1 MESQGHASLNGPE
14 RRASPGCL
22 PAASWRACTTRA
34 RDRAIL
40 ISVARLRKVPGTAGL
55 LVLLT
60 AVAGWV
66 DSVAYVRSGSVFV
79 ANQTGNAVFLAVQ
92 VAERWVPGVN
102 HAGVV
107 TEPDTYGP
115 FSSLLGFCVGV
126 AIAVPP
132 LRRSRRAND
141 PEVPWILL
149 VIEALLLASVIVL
162 ASAPRE
168 PRLGMEA
175 AAMGVQS
182 AYAAGVAMRG
192 VSTTTLTGTLVTLI
206 SAFAEEPGRRA
217 RKAIVLLTT
226 VWAAYT
232 IGAWGG
238 AAAGLSWS
246 IGTVHG
252 CAAAAVALAALAV
265 WWDRRERHD
274 RQEGRRR
281 PA

>member
-1 MESQGHASLNGPE
+1 MAGHSVRSLRDFGITPL
-14 RRASPGCL
+14 RTRVLG
-22 PAASWRACTTRA
+22 RACTARA
-34 RDRAIL
+34 RGGIIL
-40 ISVARLRKVPGTAGL
+40 ICVARTRKVHGTAGL
-55 LVLLT
+55 MVLLT

-92 VAERWVPGVN
+92 VAERWVPGVH
-102 HAGVV
+102 HAGVAA
-107 TEPDTYGP
+107 ESDTYGP
-115 FSSLLGFCVGV
+115 FSSLVGFCVGV
-126 AIAVPP
+126 AISVLP
-132 LRRSRRAND
+132 LRRSRRVGDA
-141 PEVPWILL
+141 EAPWILL
-149 VIEALLLASVIVL
+149 AIEALLLASVIVL

-168 PRLGMEA
+168 LRLGVAA

-182 AYAAGVAMRG
+182 TYAAGVAMRG

-206 SAFAEEPGRRA
+206 SAFAEEPGHRVRQG
-217 RKAIVLLTT
+217 IMLLTM

-252 CAAAAVALAALAV
+252 FAAAAVGLAAAAV
-265 WWDRRERHD
+265 WWDRRQNR
-274 RQEGRRR
+274 RQDQQQNHRR

>member
-1 MESQGHASLNGPE
+1 M
-14 RRASPGCL
+14 
-22 PAASWRACTTRA
+22 A
-34 RDRAIL
+34 RT
-40 ISVARLRKVPGTAGL
+40 RKVSGTAGL

-92 VAERWVPGVN
+92 VAERWVPGAH

-107 TEPDTYGP
+107 SAQDAYGP
-115 FSSLLGFCVGV
+115 FSSLFGFCVGV
-126 AIAVPP
+126 AVAVWP
-132 LRRSRRAND
+132 LRRARRGGGTEA
-141 PEVPWILL
+141 PWVLL
-149 VIEALLLASVIVL
+149 VIEALLLASVIGL
-162 ASAPRE
+162 GSAPRE
-168 PRLGMEA
+168 LRLGVA
-175 AAMGVQS
+175 SAAMGVQS

-206 SAFAEEPGRRA
+206 SAFAEAPGRHA
-217 RKAIVLLTT
+217 RKGIMVLTL

-252 CAAAAVALAALAV
+252 VAAAAVGVAAVAV
-265 WWDRRERHD
+265 WRRES
-274 RQEGRRR
+274 RR